1 MENALDKYCPLNP
14 SEDQTLLCSGKKCAW
29 WDEDSQACL
38 TVALVRA
45 IKKRK

>member
-14 SEDQTLLCSGKKCAW
+14 SEDQALLCSGENCAW
-29 WDEDSQACL
+29 WDEDSQNC
-38 TVALVRA
+38 VAVVLARA